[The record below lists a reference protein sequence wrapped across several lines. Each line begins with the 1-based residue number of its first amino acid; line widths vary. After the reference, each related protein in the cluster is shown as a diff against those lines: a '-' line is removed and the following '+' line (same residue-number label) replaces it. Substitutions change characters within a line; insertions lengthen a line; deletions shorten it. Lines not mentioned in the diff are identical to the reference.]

1 MRKAIAVIALAL
13 ALTSPTFAGIM
24 QCGIDDPPPP
34 PPSETSTAQSTE
46 TATTLEVALLD
57 VLALVSRF

>member
-13 ALTSPTFAGIM
+13 ALTSPTFAGII

-34 PPSETSTAQSTE
+34 PPSETSATQATE
-46 TATTLEVALLD
+46 PATPLELALLEVLT
-57 VLALVSRF
+57 LVSRF

>member
-34 PPSETSTAQSTE
+34 PETSTVQSTE
-46 TATTLEVALLD
+46 PASTLELALLD
-57 VLALVSRF
+57 VLTLVSRF